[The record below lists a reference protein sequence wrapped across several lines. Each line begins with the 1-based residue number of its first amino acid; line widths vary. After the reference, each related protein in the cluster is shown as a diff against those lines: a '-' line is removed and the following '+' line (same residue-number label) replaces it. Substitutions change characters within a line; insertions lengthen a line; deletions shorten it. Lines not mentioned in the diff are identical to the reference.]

1 MIRLVL
7 ADMDETLKPMSSD
20 AVSPR
25 TVDAI
30 EGLRASGIEFGPAS
44 GRSRFDLVNFF
55 HGDESCVS
63 TGVISGGKRV
73 FLDDVLVLDRPM
85 SHETLVRLCDI
96 IADEPDTVMSLYDEE
111 GHSADNPPEW
121 LVAPTTDEELHD
133 IQTGYTGICADAA
146 IMEIPDR
153 TFHVV
158 GLMNAESPDRF
169 AAMRTRVE
177 AACPDIELVSPI
189 PGWYDVNPRGWSK
202 ANGFE
207 FLIKQIGISPE
218 EVVFIGDSENDLTMM
233 NLVPN
238 SACVANGTES
248 ALAAAHYHIPSAEQ
262 DGPAQLMEAL
272 SATGGHLR
280 EALARLGTSD

>member
-7 ADMDETLKPMSSD
+7 ADMDETLKPIGSD
-20 AVSPR
+20 AVSSR
-25 TVDAI
+25 TVAAV

-44 GRSRFDLVNFF
+44 GRSRLDLVEFF
-55 HGDESCVS
+55 HGDASCVS
-63 TGVISGGKRV
+63 TGVISGGKQV
-73 FLDDVLVLDRPM
+73 FVDDELVLDRPM
-85 SHETLVRLCDI
+85 GHETLVRLCEI
-96 IADEPDTVMSLYDEE
+96 VADEPETVMSLYDEE

-121 LVAPTTDEELHD
+121 LVVPTTDEELHD
-133 IQTGYTGICADAA
+133 IQTGYMGLCADAA
-146 IMEIPDR
+146 AMEVPER
-153 TFHVV
+153 SFHVV

-202 ANGFE
+202 ASGFE
-207 FLIKQIGISPE
+207 FLIGRLGISPE

-238 SACVANGTES
+238 SMCVANGTDD
-248 ALAAAHYHIPSAEQ
+248 ALAAARYHIPSAEE

-272 SATGGHLR
+272 SATGGHLQ
-280 EALARLGTSD
+280 EALGRLGVSV